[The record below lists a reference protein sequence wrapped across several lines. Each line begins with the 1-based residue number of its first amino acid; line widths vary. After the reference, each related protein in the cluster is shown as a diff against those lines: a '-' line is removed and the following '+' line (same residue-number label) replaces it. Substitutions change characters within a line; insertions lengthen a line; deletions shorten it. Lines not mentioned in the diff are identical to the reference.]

1 MKTKIAIFFLILIC
15 YSAISANA
23 TDRITIQGHV
33 YDRATD
39 TELFV
44 VKARLLNAPDS
55 TVVVETNAEGEFDG
69 PVKGQFVRKS
79 IFFFFDIDRTKKY
92 ILELTRS
99 DYEPIFLEIDPT
111 TLSNRVDNMNLGK
124 IYMKRVP
131 KMLNEV
137 VVKASKVMF
146 YNKGDTVI
154 YNADAFVLAEGSML
168 DALIRQMPGVE
179 LKEGGE
185 IYVNGRYVENLLLNG
200 KDFFKGNKQM
210 MLDNLG
216 AYTVKNIAVYE
227 RQDEMDQIM
236 GNDYGTK
243 HLSMDVRLKK
253 EYNQGLLTNMEV
265 GFGSSDRYL
274 GRLFGLWYSDNARLS
289 LYGNAN
295 NLSDNRKPGQD
306 TDFKPGSMQSGDFKT
321 YQGGFDYWA
330 KIPYNDI
337 QFSGDI
343 FATHQTIDDDRSVIT
358 TNFLPGGDT
367 YGYSFSAS
375 KNKSLSLSTAH
386 SLEIQKQ
393 KWNLK
398 INPSFK
404 YLKNNDFSSLSSATF
419 SEEQK
424 NIGKEFIDNLYNGA
438 SSEVLASIL
447 NRNTDENK
455 RLGHTLETKLSTNG
469 KIKMPNDADAVTY
482 LVSGNYSRHHFDR
495 YQRYVLNF
503 GENKEP
509 TDYSDRYFDNTPN
522 YNWSGRGAIGYIWAI
537 MPGMFLDSWY
547 QFDHNTIREVSKLY
561 RLENLYESV
570 ANGDAFGWL
579 PSKSE
584 YESTLDPNN
593 SFNSTKNDN
602 IHSLN
607 FNWKWNIN
615 KFIFSANLP
624 LVYKNR
630 HLHYMRGAIN
640 TSFSKNRLLLGDVAV
655 SMNYYGRPHFIYFD
669 YQRKV
674 SSPDLVD
681 MVDFTDALDPL
692 NVRLGNPDL
701 KDSESHDFRLRYRK
715 DSNKYQ
721 VYSIYATILRNALA
735 YGYGYD
741 SATGVKTG
749 KMYNVNGNYVMG
761 LSQYFSTSFGPMERF
776 DFSNTTTLDYRRSV
790 DFIGENAI
798 LPEKNKVGNV
808 MFGEE
813 IDLSYKF
820 GNNKIS
826 ILCEA
831 RLSRFDSRQENFQNF
846 TASDFRYGINGSF
859 TLPAG
864 FGISTDFTAYT
875 RSGYSDQALNK
886 TNFVWNAQARYTTLN
901 GQLTFMVDGFDILH
915 NLSNVFYN
923 VNAQARTET
932 YTNVLPRYVMLHI
945 QWKFHKVP
953 QKKIN

>member
-1 MKTKIAIFFLILIC
+1 MKIKIAFFLLISLGW
-15 YSAISANA
+15 SALSANA
-23 TDRITIQGHV
+23 ADRITIQGHV
-33 YDRATD
+33 YDRATE
-39 TELFV
+39 TELFAA
-44 VKARLLNAPDS
+44 KARLMNAQDS
-55 TVVVETNAEGEFDG
+55 TIIAETNAEGEFDG
-69 PVKGQFVRKS
+69 PFKGQFVRKS
-79 IFFFFDIDRTKKY
+79 KFYFFDVDRSKKY
-92 ILELTRS
+92 ILELTRN
-99 DYEPIFLEIDPT
+99 DYEPVFLEIDPA
-111 TLSNRVDNMNLGK
+111 TLSNRLDNMNLGK
-124 IYMKRVP
+124 IFMKRMP
-131 KMLNEV
+131 KMLDEV

-200 KDFFKGNKQM
+200 KNFFKGNKQM

-227 RQDEMDQIM
+227 RQDEMDRIM
-236 GNDYGTK
+236 GKDYGEK

-265 GFGSSDRYL
+265 GYGSSDRYL
-274 GRLFGLWYSDNARLS
+274 GRLFGLWYSDNSRLS

-306 TDFKPGSMQSGDFKT
+306 TDYNPGSMQSGDFKT

-330 KIPYNDI
+330 KIPYKDV

-343 FATHQTIDDDRSVIT
+343 FVTHQTIDDDRSAVT

-367 YGYSFSAS
+367 YGYSFNALR
-375 KNKSLSLSTAH
+375 NKSLTLSTSH
-386 SLEIQKQ
+386 SLEIQNPKS
-393 KWNLK
+393 NLK

-419 SEEQK
+419 SEEQT
-424 NIGKEFIDNLYNGA
+424 NVGKEFIDKLYNGA
-438 SSEVLASIL
+438 SSEVLATVL
-447 NRNTDENK
+447 NRNTDDNK
-455 RLGHTLETKLSTNG
+455 RLGHTLETKLSVNG
-469 KIKMPNDADAVTY
+469 KIKMQNDADAVTY
-482 LVSGNYSRHHFDR
+482 LVSGNYSRHYFDR

-509 TDYSDRYFDNTPN
+509 ADYSDRYFDNTPN
-522 YNWSGRGAIGYIWAI
+522 YNWSGRGAVGYIWAI
-537 MPGMFLDSWY
+537 MPGMYLDSWY
-547 QFDHNTIREVSKLY
+547 QFDHSTIREVTKLY
-561 RLENLYESV
+561 RLENIYETVVSG
-570 ANGDAFGWL
+570 NAFGWL

-584 YESTLDPNN
+584 YESALDLNN
-593 SFNSTKNDN
+593 SFNSTNNDN

-615 KFIFSANLP
+615 KFIFSVNLP
-624 LVYKNR
+624 IVYKNR
-630 HLHYMRGAIN
+630 HLHYMRGTIN
-640 TSFSKNRLLLGDVAV
+640 TFFSKDRVLLGDAAV

-669 YQRKV
+669 YKRKI

-715 DSNKYQ
+715 DSDKYQ

-749 KMYNVNGNYVMG
+749 RMYNVNGNYTMG

-790 DFIGENAI
+790 DLIGENTT

-826 ILCEA
+826 ILGEA
-831 RLSRFDSRQENFQNF
+831 RLSRFYSKQMNFHNF
-846 TASDFRYGINGSF
+846 TACDFKYGINGNF

-864 FGISTDFTAYT
+864 FGISTDFTVYA
-875 RSGYSDQALNK
+875 RSGYSDQVLNK

-901 GQLTFMVDGFDILH
+901 GQLTFMIDGFDILH
-915 NLSNVFYN
+915 NLSNVFYS

-932 YTNVLPRYVMLHI
+932 YTNVLPRYVMFHI
-945 QWKFHKVP
+945 QWKFHKAP
-953 QKKIN
+953 KRK

>member
-1 MKTKIAIFFLILIC
+1 MKTKIAIFFMILIGWTLM
-15 YSAISANA
+15 SAKAA
-23 TDRITIQGHV
+23 GRITIQGHV

-44 VKARLLNAPDS
+44 AKARLLNAQDS
-55 TVVVETNAEGEFDG
+55 TVSAETNADGEFDG
-69 PVKGQFVRKS
+69 PIKGQFVRKS
-79 IFFFFDIDRTKKY
+79 IFFFQDVDRTKKY
-92 ILELTRS
+92 ILELTRN
-99 DYEPIFLEIDPT
+99 DYEPLYLEIDPSSV
-111 TLSNRVDNMNLGK
+111 SNRLGNMNLGK
-124 IYMKRVP
+124 IYMKRLP
-131 KMLNEV
+131 KMLDEV

-146 YNKGDTVI
+146 YNKGDTII

-179 LKEGGE
+179 LKDGGQ

-200 KDFFKGNKQM
+200 KDFFKGNRQM

-227 RQDEMDQIM
+227 RQDDMDRIM

-253 EYNQGLLTNMEV
+253 EYNQGHLTNMEA
-265 GFGSSDRYL
+265 GYGSSDRYL
-274 GRLFGLWYSDNARLS
+274 GRLFGLWYSDNARMS

-321 YQGGFDYWA
+321 HQGGLDYWA
-330 KIPYNDI
+330 KIPYKDI

-375 KNKSLSLSTAH
+375 RNRSLSLSTSH

-398 INPSFK
+398 ISPSFK
-404 YLKNNDFSSLSSATF
+404 YLKNNDFSRLSSATF
-419 SEEQK
+419 SDEQT

-438 SSEVLASIL
+438 SSEVLANIL
-447 NRNTDENK
+447 NRNIDENK
-455 RLGHTLETKLSTNG
+455 RLGHTLETNLSANG

-495 YQRYVLNF
+495 YQRYMLNF

-509 TDYSDRYFDNTPN
+509 ADYSDRYFDNTPN

-537 MPGMFLDSWY
+537 MPGMYLDSWY

-561 RLENLYESV
+561 RLENMYESM
-570 ANGDAFGWL
+570 AKGNTFGWL

-584 YESTLDPNN
+584 YETTLDSNN

-607 FNWKWNIN
+607 FKWQWSIN
-615 KFIFSANLP
+615 KIYFSANLP
-624 LVYKNR
+624 IAYKNQ
-630 HLHYMRGAIN
+630 HLHYIRGDVN
-640 TSFSKNRLLLGDVAV
+640 TSFSKNRVLLGDAAV

-715 DSNKYQ
+715 DSKKYQ
-721 VYSIYATILRNALA
+721 IYSIYATILRNALA
-735 YGYGYD
+735 YGYEYD

-749 KMYNVNGNYVMG
+749 KMYNVNGNYIMG
-761 LSQYFSTSFGPMERF
+761 LSQYFSTQFGPMERF

-790 DFIGENAI
+790 DLIGENTTA
-798 LPEKNKVGNV
+798 PGKNKVGNV
-808 MFGEE
+808 MFSEGVE
-813 IDLSYKF
+813 LSYKF
-820 GNNKIS
+820 GNSMIT
-826 ILCEA
+826 ILGEA
-831 RLSRFDSRQENFQNF
+831 RLSRFDSQQEKFRDF
-846 TASDFRYGINGSF
+846 TASDFKYGINGNL

-864 FGISTDFTAYT
+864 FGISTDFTVYT
-875 RSGYSDQALNK
+875 RSGYSDQALNR
-886 TNFVWNAQARYTTLN
+886 TNFVLNAQARYTTLK
-901 GQLTFMVDGFDILH
+901 GQLTFMIDGFDILH

-932 YTNVLPRYVMLHI
+932 YTNVLPRYVMFHI
-945 QWKFHKVP
+945 QWKFHKAP
-953 QKKIN
+953 KRK

>member
-1 MKTKIAIFFLILIC
+1 MKTGLAVYFLILIC
-15 YSAISANA
+15 CSSVAAKA
-23 TDRITIQGHV
+23 ADQITIQGHV
-33 YDRATD
+33 YDRAND
-39 TELFV
+39 TEVFEA
-44 VKARLLNAPDS
+44 KARLMNAQDS
-55 TVVVETNAEGEFDG
+55 TIFAETNAEGEFDG
-69 PVKGQFVRKS
+69 PIKGQIVKKS
-79 IFFFFDIDRTKKY
+79 IFYFFEVDRSKKY

-99 DYEPIFLEIDPT
+99 GYEPVSLEIDPA
-111 TLSNRVDNMNLGK
+111 TLSNRLGNMNLGK
-124 IYMKRVP
+124 IYMKRMP
-131 KMLNEV
+131 KMLDEV

-200 KDFFKGNKQM
+200 KDFFKGNRQM

-216 AYTVKNIAVYE
+216 SYTVKNIAVYE
-227 RQDEMDQIM
+227 RQDEMDRIM
-236 GNDYGTK
+236 GTDYGEK

-253 EYNQGLLTNMEV
+253 EYNQGLLTNIEA
-265 GFGSSDRYL
+265 GYGSSDRYL

-330 KIPYNDI
+330 KIPYKDI

-343 FATHQTIDDDRSVIT
+343 FATHQTIDDDRTVIT

-375 KNKSLSLSTAH
+375 RNKSLSLSTSH
-386 SLEIQKQ
+386 SLEIQNP

-398 INPSFK
+398 ISPSFK

-419 SEEQK
+419 SDEQT

-438 SSEVLASIL
+438 SSEALANIL
-447 NRNTDENK
+447 NRNIDENK
-455 RLGHTLETKLSTNG
+455 RLGHTLETKLSANG
-469 KIKMPNDADAVTY
+469 KIKMQNDADAVTY
-482 LVSGNYSRHHFDR
+482 LMSGSYSRHHFDR

-503 GENKEP
+503 GEEKEP
-509 TDYSDRYFDNTPN
+509 AYYSDRYFDNTPN
-522 YNWSGRGAIGYIWAI
+522 YKWSGRGAIGYIWAI
-537 MPGMFLDSWY
+537 IPGMYLDSWY
-547 QFDHNTIREVSKLY
+547 QFDHNTIHEVSKLY
-561 RLENLYESV
+561 RLENMYESV
-570 ANGDAFGWL
+570 ANGNAFGWL

-584 YESTLDPNN
+584 YETTLDTYN

-607 FNWKWNIN
+607 FKWQWSIN
-615 KFIFSANLP
+615 KIYFSASLP
-624 LVYKNR
+624 IVYKKQ
-630 HLHYMRGAIN
+630 HLHYIRGDVN
-640 TSFSKNRLLLGDVAV
+640 TSFSKNRMLLGDAAV
-655 SMNYYGRPHFIYFD
+655 SINYYGRPHFIYFD

-681 MVDFTDALDPL
+681 MVDFTDDLDPL
-692 NVRLGNPDL
+692 NVRLGNPNL

-715 DSNKYQ
+715 DSERYQ
-721 VYSIYATILRNALA
+721 SYSLYATILRNTLA

-741 SATGVKTG
+741 SATGIKTG

-761 LSQYFSTSFGPMERF
+761 LSQYFSTSFGSMNRF
-776 DFSNTTTLDYRRSV
+776 DFENTTTIDFRRSV
-790 DFIGENAI
+790 DLISENTFVP
-798 LPEKNKVGNV
+798 LKNKVNNLAFSENV
-808 MFGEE
+808 E
-813 IDLSYKF
+813 LSYKY
-820 GNNKIS
+820 GNSKIS
-826 ILCEA
+826 VLGEA
-831 RLSRFDSRQENFQNF
+831 RISRFDSRQENFRNF
-846 TASDFRYGINGSF
+846 TAGDFKYGINGNF

-864 FGISTDFTAYT
+864 FGISTDLTAYT
-875 RSGYSDQALNK
+875 RRGYSDRELNK
-886 TNFVWNAQARYTTLN
+886 TNVVWNAQARYTTFK

-915 NLSNVFYN
+915 NLSNIFYS

-932 YTNVLPRYVMLHI
+932 YTNVLPRYVMFHI
-945 QWKFHKVP
+945 QWKFHKAP
-953 QKKIN
+953 KKK